1 MRSKKSRHKLVAL
14 NFLSNISLDGRHEHK
29 PNGIGYHTS
38 VPYISSAGQ
47 NGTKISPSNSS
58 YEQQVNDTFHEISKE
73 SVSTNFSGVPKNILS
88 SVTCTQN
95 YALCNSFVDTHLQNN
110 ISQTFPKVSIP
121 NVSSSYVTD
130 VQLGSGKQESFT
142 DKPSSNKLS
151 VTTDLSYRITEVQ
164 PKTNFKIKLSHESGN
179 ISLEDIKGLCKINPK
194 SMQTN
199 SLSIISKRMALSPL
213 GASGKPVTLFS
224 VLPYHRKTTGSHFRV
239 GRRHILPPSSH
250 KLSSGVQQFQSPAS
264 SVRLPQTSISTGVTH
279 VKDPNPQSNFVH
291 NVLSLSSFR
300 PVNGETISYAHFI
313 QPNCQLPKN
322 TVKVGHTMDTE
333 LLSHILLNPGFRS
346 NCDPFTHFH
355 EASVIPNSNFS
366 RRSFLNNSTVIPS
379 TNTHWHHSTTSFN
392 RQRNPS
398 SSSTNCNVFGY
409 PDPLLSYNPFLLD
422 DPELLVSTGKRVL
435 KLPNYLTSVLGYIRP
450 NERKREVNRQFH
462 ERFPSIQITLTK
474 LRSIKLVLVQIAQR
488 LSMDLW
494 IVAHA
499 YVLFEKLVL
508 KLFLTKLNRRLCA
521 SASLLISAK
530 LNDVKGSQLYGLLQ
544 ELETTFRISRRDLI
558 NTELDVALGLEFSLI
573 PSEYEILPHYQRLY
587 KSLNLTLPFLPAVLT
602 TSNTIGVNCCVVTS
616 TNINN
621 NIDDDNNNN
630 ANNNNTNC
638 TVNRENQPCLVYTA
652 SSNIYSPQLNHS
664 VTNLPL
670 NLCNRVEI

>member
-1 MRSKKSRHKLVAL
+1 MRSKKSRHKLAAL

-29 PNGIGYHTS
+29 PNGIGYHSS
-38 VPYISSAGQ
+38 VPYIFSAGQ
-47 NGTKISPSNSS
+47 NGTKTSPVNSS
-58 YEQQVNDTFHEISKE
+58 YEQQVNDTFHEISEE
-73 SVSTNFSGVPKNILS
+73 SVPTKFSGVPENILS
-88 SVTCTQN
+88 SVTCAQN
-95 YALCNSFVDTHLQNN
+95 YALCNTFVDTHLQSNR
-110 ISQTFPKVSIP
+110 SQTFSKVSIS
-121 NVSSSYVTD
+121 NVSSLHVTD
-130 VQLGSGKQESFT
+130 VQLGSEKQENFT
-142 DKPSSNKLS
+142 DKSSSNKLS
-151 VTTDLSYRITEVQ
+151 VTTDSSNRITEMQ

-179 ISLEDIKGLCKINPK
+179 ISLEDIKGLCKMNPK

-199 SLSIISKRMALSPL
+199 ALSIISKRMALSPL

-264 SVRLPQTSISTGVTH
+264 SARLPQTSISTGVTH
-279 VKDPNPQSNFVH
+279 VKDLNPQSNFVH

-313 QPNCQLPKN
+313 QPNCQLSKN
-322 TVKVGHTMDTE
+322 TVKVGHPID
-333 LLSHILLNPGFRS
+333 ILLNSGFRS
-346 NCDPFTHFH
+346 NCDSFTHFH
-355 EASVIPNSNFS
+355 EASAILNSNYS
-366 RRSFLNNSTVIPS
+366 RRSFLSNSTVIPS
-379 TNTHWHHSTTSFN
+379 SNTHWHHSTTSFN

-398 SSSTNCNVFGY
+398 SSSTNYNVLGY
-409 PDPLLSYNPFLLD
+409 PDPLISYNPFLLD

-474 LRSIKLVLVQIAQR
+474 LRSIKFVLVQIAQR

-499 YVLFEKLVL
+499 HVLFEKLIL

-530 LNDVKGSQLYGLLQ
+530 LNDVKGSQLFGLLQ
-544 ELETTFRISRRDLI
+544 ELETAFRISRRDLI

-602 TSNTIGVNCCVVTS
+602 TNNTISVYSCVVTS
-616 TNINN
+616 SNINN
-621 NIDDDNNNN
+621 NIHDDDNNNVN
-630 ANNNNTNC
+630 INNVIC
-638 TVNRENQPCLVYTA
+638 TVNAENQPCLVYTA
-652 SSNIYSPQLNHS
+652 SSNICSTQMNHS
-664 VTNLPL
+664 VTNLSL
-670 NLCNRVEI
+670 SQCNRIEI

>member
-1 MRSKKSRHKLVAL
+1 MRSKKSRHKLAAL

-29 PNGIGYHTS
+29 PNGIGYHSS
-38 VPYISSAGQ
+38 VPYIFSAGQ
-47 NGTKISPSNSS
+47 NGTKTSPVNPS
-58 YEQQVNDTFHEISKE
+58 YEQQVNDTFHEISEE
-73 SVSTNFSGVPKNILS
+73 SVPTKFSGVPENILS
-88 SVTCTQN
+88 SVTCAQN
-95 YALCNSFVDTHLQNN
+95 YALCNSFVDTHLQSNS
-110 ISQTFPKVSIP
+110 SQTFSKVSIS
-121 NVSSSYVTD
+121 NVSSLYVTD
-130 VQLGSGKQESFT
+130 VQLGSEKQENFI
-142 DKPSSNKLS
+142 DKSSSNKLS
-151 VTTDLSYRITEVQ
+151 VTTDSSNRITELQ

-179 ISLEDIKGLCKINPK
+179 ISLEDIKGLCKMNPK

-199 SLSIISKRMALSPL
+199 ALSIISKRMALSPL

-264 SVRLPQTSISTGVTH
+264 SARLPQTSISTGVTH
-279 VKDPNPQSNFVH
+279 VKDINPQSNFVH

-322 TVKVGHTMDTE
+322 TVKVGHPID
-333 LLSHILLNPGFRS
+333 ILLNSGFRS
-346 NCDPFTHFH
+346 NCDSFTHFH
-355 EASVIPNSNFS
+355 EASAIPNSNYS
-366 RRSFLNNSTVIPS
+366 RRSFLSNSTVIPS
-379 TNTHWHHSTTSFN
+379 SNTHWHHSTTSFN

-409 PDPLLSYNPFLLD
+409 PDPLISYNPFLLD

-499 YVLFEKLVL
+499 HVLFEKLVL

-530 LNDVKGSQLYGLLQ
+530 LNDVKGSQLFGLLQ
-544 ELETTFRISRRDLI
+544 ELETAFRISRRDLI

-587 KSLNLTLPFLPAVLT
+587 KSLNLTLPFLPVVLT
-602 TSNTIGVNCCVVTS
+602 TNSTIGVNSCVVTS
-616 TNINN
+616 SNINS
-621 NIDDDNNNN
+621 NIHDSDNNNV
-630 ANNNNTNC
+630 NNNNVIC
-638 TVNRENQPCLVYTA
+638 TVNAENQPCLVFTA
-652 SSNIYSPQLNHS
+652 SSNICS
-664 VTNLPL
+664 T
-670 NLCNRVEI
+670 

>member
-29 PNGIGYHTS
+29 PNGISYHSS
-38 VPYISSAGQ
+38 VPYISSAEQ

-88 SVTCTQN
+88 SVKCTQN

-130 VQLGSGKQESFT
+130 VQLGSEKQESFT

-151 VTTDLSYRITEVQ
+151 VTTDLSNRITEVQ

-194 SMQTN
+194 SMKTN

-355 EASVIPNSNFS
+355 EA
-366 RRSFLNNSTVIPS
+366 L
-379 TNTHWHHSTTSFN
+379 
-392 RQRNPS
+392 
-398 SSSTNCNVFGY
+398 GY

>member
-29 PNGIGYHTS
+29 PNGIGYHSS

-88 SVTCTQN
+88 SVKCTQN

-130 VQLGSGKQESFT
+130 VQLGSEK
-142 DKPSSNKLS
+142 
-151 VTTDLSYRITEVQ
+151 
-164 PKTNFKIKLSHESGN
+164 
-179 ISLEDIKGLCKINPK
+179 
-194 SMQTN
+194 
-199 SLSIISKRMALSPL
+199 MALSPL

-300 PVNGETISYAHFI
+300 PVNA
-313 QPNCQLPKN
+313 L
-322 TVKVGHTMDTE
+322 
-333 LLSHILLNPGFRS
+333 
-346 NCDPFTHFH
+346 
-355 EASVIPNSNFS
+355 
-366 RRSFLNNSTVIPS
+366 
-379 TNTHWHHSTTSFN
+379 
-392 RQRNPS
+392 
-398 SSSTNCNVFGY
+398 GY

-499 YVLFEKLVL
+499 HVLFEKLVL

-602 TSNTIGVNCCVVTS
+602 TSNTIGVNCYVVTS

>member
-29 PNGIGYHTS
+29 PNGIGYHSS
-38 VPYISSAGQ
+38 VPYVFSAGQ
-47 NGTKISPSNSS
+47 NSTKISPVNSS
-58 YEQQVNDTFHEISKE
+58 YEQLVNDTFHEISEE
-73 SVSTNFSGVPKNILS
+73 SVPTKFSRVPESILS
-88 SVTCTQN
+88 PVGCAQN
-95 YALCNSFVDTHLQNN
+95 YASCNSFVDTHLQSNR
-110 ISQTFPKVSIP
+110 SQTFSKVSVS
-121 NVSSSYVTD
+121 NVSSLYVTD
-130 VQLGSGKQESFT
+130 VQLGSEKQENLT
-142 DKPSSNKLS
+142 DKPSSSKLS
-151 VTTDLSYRITEVQ
+151 VITDSSNRITEVE

-179 ISLEDIKGLCKINPK
+179 ISLEDIKGLCKMNPK

-199 SLSIISKRMALSPL
+199 ALSIISKRMALSPL
-213 GASGKPVTLFS
+213 DASGKPVTLFS

-250 KLSSGVQQFQSPAS
+250 KLSSGVQQLQSPAS
-264 SVRLPQTSISTGVTH
+264 SVRLPQTSVSTGVTH
-279 VKDPNPQSNFVH
+279 IKDPNPQSNFVL

-313 QPNCQLPKN
+313 QPNCQLSKN
-322 TVKVGHTMDTE
+322 TVKVGHPID
-333 LLSHILLNPGFRS
+333 ILLNSGFRS
-346 NCDPFTHFH
+346 NCDSFTHFH
-355 EASVIPNSNFS
+355 EASAIPNSNYS
-366 RRSFLNNSTVIPS
+366 RRSFLSNSTVIPS
-379 TNTHWHHSTTSFN
+379 SNTHWHHSTTSFH
-392 RQRNPS
+392 RQRNSS
-398 SSSTNCNVFGY
+398 SSSTNCY
-409 PDPLLSYNPFLLD
+409 PDPLISYNPFLLD

-499 YVLFEKLVL
+499 HVLFEKLVL

-544 ELETTFRISRRDLI
+544 ELETAFRISRRDLI

-587 KSLNLTLPFLPAVLT
+587 KSLNLTLPFLPVVLT
-602 TSNTIGVNCCVVTS
+602 TNNTIGVNSCVVTS
-616 TNINN
+616 SNINN
-621 NIDDDNNNN
+621 NIHDDDNNNV
-630 ANNNNTNC
+630 NNNNVNC
-638 TVNRENQPCLVYTA
+638 TMNAENQPCLVYTA
-652 SSNIYSPQLNHS
+652 SSNICS
-664 VTNLPL
+664 T
-670 NLCNRVEI
+670 

>member
-264 SVRLPQTSISTGVTH
+264 SVRLPQTSVSTGVTH

-398 SSSTNCNVFGY
+398 SSSTNCNVFGNNLSLLSFIALGY

-488 LSMDLW
+488 VSCSFFKFP
-494 IVAHA
+494 I
-499 YVLFEKLVL
+499 
-508 KLFLTKLNRRLCA
+508 
-521 SASLLISAK
+521 
-530 LNDVKGSQLYGLLQ
+530 
-544 ELETTFRISRRDLI
+544 
-558 NTELDVALGLEFSLI
+558 
-573 PSEYEILPHYQRLY
+573 
-587 KSLNLTLPFLPAVLT
+587 
-602 TSNTIGVNCCVVTS
+602 
-616 TNINN
+616 
-621 NIDDDNNNN
+621 
-630 ANNNNTNC
+630 
-638 TVNRENQPCLVYTA
+638 
-652 SSNIYSPQLNHS
+652 
-664 VTNLPL
+664 
-670 NLCNRVEI
+670 

>member
-1 MRSKKSRHKLVAL
+1 MRSKKSRHKLAAL

-29 PNGIGYHTS
+29 PNGIGYHSS
-38 VPYISSAGQ
+38 VPYIFSA
-47 NGTKISPSNSS
+47 
-58 YEQQVNDTFHEISKE
+58 
-73 SVSTNFSGVPKNILS
+73 
-88 SVTCTQN
+88 
-95 YALCNSFVDTHLQNN
+95 
-110 ISQTFPKVSIP
+110 
-121 NVSSSYVTD
+121 D
-130 VQLGSGKQESFT
+130 VQLGSEKQENFT
-142 DKPSSNKLS
+142 DKSSSNKLS
-151 VTTDLSYRITEVQ
+151 VTTDSSNRITEMQ

-179 ISLEDIKGLCKINPK
+179 ISLEDIKGLCKMNPK

-199 SLSIISKRMALSPL
+199 ALSIISKRMALSPL

-264 SVRLPQTSISTGVTH
+264 SARLPQTSISTGVTH
-279 VKDPNPQSNFVH
+279 VKDLNPQSNFVH

-313 QPNCQLPKN
+313 QPNCQLSKN
-322 TVKVGHTMDTE
+322 TVKVGHPID
-333 LLSHILLNPGFRS
+333 ILLNPGFRS
-346 NCDPFTHFH
+346 NCDSFTHFH
-355 EASVIPNSNFS
+355 EASAILNSNYS
-366 RRSFLNNSTVIPS
+366 RRSFLSNSTVTPS
-379 TNTHWHHSTTSFN
+379 SNTHWHHSTTSFN

-398 SSSTNCNVFGY
+398 SSSTNSLGY
-409 PDPLLSYNPFLLD
+409 PDPLISYNPFLLD

-499 YVLFEKLVL
+499 HVLFEKLVL

-530 LNDVKGSQLYGLLQ
+530 LNDVKGSQLFGLLQ
-544 ELETTFRISRRDLI
+544 ELETAFRISRRDLI

-602 TSNTIGVNCCVVTS
+602 TNNTNSVNSCVVTS
-616 TNINN
+616 SNINN
-621 NIDDDNNNN
+621 NIHDDDNNNVN
-630 ANNNNTNC
+630 INNVIC
-638 TVNRENQPCLVYTA
+638 TVNAENQQCLVYTA
-652 SSNIYSPQLNHS
+652 SSNICSTQMNHS
-664 VTNLPL
+664 VTNLSL
-670 NLCNRVEI
+670 NQCNRIEI